1 MSSTPPILGCGQAA
15 PREYLPERDKED
27 EGRKSPMHKLYTAVS
42 PKERGGSIATT
53 EEYAG
58 YTVCDPQGQRIGRT
72 ERIFL
77 NGRGEPE
84 YIKVKMGLFSFKS
97 VLLPV
102 QSVAADEERCILV
115 LQ

>member
-1 MSSTPPILGCGQAA
+1 
-15 PREYLPERDKED
+15 
-27 EGRKSPMHKLYTAVS
+27 MHKLYTAVS

-58 YTVCDPQGQRIGRT
+58 YTLCDPQRQRIGRT

-84 YIKVKMGLFSFKS
+84 YIKVKMGYFGFKS
-97 VLLPV
+97 ILIPVL
-102 QSVAADEERCILV
+102 SVATDEERRTLT

>member
-1 MSSTPPILGCGQAA
+1 
-15 PREYLPERDKED
+15 
-27 EGRKSPMHKLYTAVS
+27 MHKLHIAVGAR
-42 PKERGGSIATT
+42 ERAASILNA

-58 YTVCDPQGQRIGRT
+58 YTLCDPRGQRIGRT

-84 YIKVKMGLFSFKS
+84 CIKVKMGLFSFKS
-97 VLLPV
+97 VLIPV
-102 QSVAADEERCILV
+102 QSVAVDEEQHVLV

>member
-1 MSSTPPILGCGQAA
+1 VRA
-15 PREYLPERDKED
+15 
-27 EGRKSPMHKLYTAVS
+27 LYTAIS
-42 PKERGGSIATT
+42 TNKRDSSIRTG

-58 YTVCDPQGQRIGRT
+58 YAVCDPRGQRIGRT
-72 ERIFL
+72 ETIFL

-84 YIKVKMGLFSFKS
+84 YIKVKMGLLGFKT

-102 QSVAADEERCILV
+102 QSVLADEERRALL

>member
-1 MSSTPPILGCGQAA
+1 VRA
-15 PREYLPERDKED
+15 
-27 EGRKSPMHKLYTAVS
+27 LYTAVS
-42 PKERGGSIATT
+42 PNKRDSSIRTA

-58 YTVCDPQGQRIGRT
+58 YAVCDPRGQRLGRT
-72 ERIFL
+72 ETIFL

-84 YIKVKMGLFSFKS
+84 YIKLKMGLLGFKT

-102 QSVAADEERCILV
+102 QSVLADEERRALL